1 MSAKS
6 AGYGLANSGLA
17 VPPRLSS
24 VPRKRG
30 HSRFVEGIQ
39 IPPSVIQFLQGV
51 RTARL
56 QKEGGE
62 YSAFLL
68 VDDQNRQLTRQRLIC
83 LMSDGLVAAGIK
95 DSAVSLHSAVHLLRH
110 ACANR
115 WWALGVP
122 LIDITHK
129 LGHRSPDTTIR
140 TYLHIAPFL
149 QHEECSRIR
158 EPEIGFSK
166 KGMTYLLGIT
176 LARLSQLERMLFSP
190 LGKRTGWKRGKI
202 YRSNIPSKL
211 SVPPGVNERKIYN
224 DHLARIG
231 GMQLG
236 DSAVTWRGMKI
247 YPVDSAPVRTSVNQ
261 PDSSLLALCTLLAKQ
276 ILGQWAKRSW
286 FLQFKKSLSAK
297 SCHIKL

>member
-1 MSAKS
+1 M
-6 AGYGLANSGLA
+6 

-24 VPRKRG
+24 IPRKRG

-68 VDDQNRQLTRQRLIC
+68 ADDQNRQLSRQRLIR

-95 DSAVSLHSAVHLLRH
+95 DKAVSLHSAVHLLRH

-129 LGHRSPDTTIR
+129 LGHRFPDTTIR
-140 TYLHIAPFL
+140 TYIHIAPFL

-158 EPEIGFSK
+158 KPRWVFQEGDS
-166 KGMTYLLGIT
+166 LLMGIT
-176 LARLSQLERMLFSP
+176 VARLSQSERMLLSP
-190 LGKRTGWKRGKI
+190 LGRELDGKWGRDDARIYHRGS
-202 YRSNIPSKL
+202 RA
-211 SVPPGVNERKIYN
+211 PPGVNERTIYN
-224 DHLARIG
+224 DHLA
-231 GMQLG
+231 
-236 DSAVTWRGMKI
+236 
-247 YPVDSAPVRTSVNQ
+247 
-261 PDSSLLALCTLLAKQ
+261 
-276 ILGQWAKRSW
+276 
-286 FLQFKKSLSAK
+286 
-297 SCHIKL
+297 